1 MADPKQGAAT
11 GSMAAAR
18 RVIVASDVAL
28 GWNLARTRKL
38 VDSGI
43 AWNATDRTEMYA
55 QPGGAALIA
64 HLMTEVAGT
73 LSAEGTAAT
82 RTPGTMEAT
91 SLGEEQGEVT

>member
-1 MADPKQGAAT
+1 
-11 GSMAAAR
+11 
-18 RVIVASDVAL
+18 
-28 GWNLARTRKL
+28 
-38 VDSGI
+38 
-43 AWNATDRTEMYA
+43 MYA

-82 RTPGTMEAT
+82 RKPGTMEAT